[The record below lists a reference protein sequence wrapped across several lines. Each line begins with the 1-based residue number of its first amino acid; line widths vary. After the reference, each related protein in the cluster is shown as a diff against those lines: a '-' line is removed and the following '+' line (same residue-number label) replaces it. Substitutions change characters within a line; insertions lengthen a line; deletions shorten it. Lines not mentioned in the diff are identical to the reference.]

1 MPIVRFWSR
10 DDTMIY
16 VKDVM
21 TRRVRTI
28 GGESTISEAAKA
40 MAKWKIGALVIV
52 EGGRPTGMLTE
63 GDISRLV
70 AKGLDPRTTR
80 AAMGRKKLVTVS
92 PDDRIEEAARTMAEA
107 GIKKVPVLDE
117 GKLVGIL
124 TQTDIVNTSF
134 ALVTSLKE
142 MVQARYRPPDFQM

>member
-1 MPIVRFWSR
+1 
-10 DDTMIY
+10 MIY

-21 TRRVRTI
+21 TRNVRTVR
-28 GGESTISEAAKA
+28 EEETISAAAKV

-52 EGGRPTGMLTE
+52 DGDKPTGILTE

-70 AKGLDPRTTR
+70 AKGLDPRVTPITI
-80 AAMGRKKLVTVS
+80 GRRKLVTVS
-92 PDDRIEEAARTMAEA
+92 PDERIEAAAKIMADA
-107 GIKKVPVLDE
+107 GVKKLPVIEE

-124 TQTDIVNTSF
+124 TQTDIVNSSF